1 MKERHAYWCRSF
13 HVTVILCFLFYFI
26 ISVCIV
32 VIFSVHDENLSI
44 YYYKC
49 RCYLTRKNDTQAGGI
64 KKYPFPFTIISW
76 LIDRDKRCRGGC
88 YLIIATIYYSDSTR
102 RKQVVYKLPGSQ
114 NIRILRSS
122 WFCSRLISRN
132 VAADANRLLETTCI
146 RNKIYGAGI
155 SVSGSWIVQKCL
167 FTITIMLRAN

>member
-1 MKERHAYWCRSF
+1 MWIVSRYCNF
-13 HVTVILCFLFYFI
+13 MFLFLLYRFGMYCDY
-26 ISVCIV
+26 SWYR
-32 VIFSVHDENLSI
+32 HDENLII
-44 YYYKC
+44 YYYKR
-49 RCYLTRKNDTQAGGI
+49 RCYLTRRNDTQAGGI
-64 KKYPFPFTIISW
+64 KKYLFPFTIISW

-88 YLIIATIYYSDSTR
+88 YLIIATIYYSDSTK
-102 RKQVVYKLPGSQ
+102 RKQVVYKLLGSQ
-114 NIRILRSS
+114 NIRILRSWFCRS

-132 VAADANRLLETTCI
+132 VAPDANRLLETTCI